1 MPGICSI
8 VKVMLQH
15 FSLRT
20 SWVFR
25 AWSTRRKAW
34 AVTGRLVAWVDT
46 LGLGMVGRTDSR
58 LALSWHWPVLIG
70 CWGTGPSQPSPT
82 GLQMSPWFL

>member
-1 MPGICSI
+1 MPGICST

-25 AWSTRRKAW
+25 AWSTRRTAG

-46 LGLGMVGRTDSR
+46 QGLGVVGRTDGR
-58 LALSWHWPVLIG
+58 LALAWHWPVLID

-82 GLQMSPWFL
+82 DLQMSP